1 MWDEEDN
8 NPYGSFNPDSSA
20 DHNNPALSS
29 SCMVI
34 KVRGEWDRS
43 NLR

>member
-20 DHNNPALSS
+20 DHDNPALSS
-29 SCMVI
+29 SC
-34 KVRGEWDRS
+34 KVHGTQIET
-43 NLR
+43 